1 MAFGSFDQNNSNAPM
16 SEINTTPLV
25 DVMLVLLII
34 FMVTAPLITNTVN
47 VNLPNS
53 KSVASPEK
61 PNVINLSINDQ
72 GKLFW
77 NGKQINEQDLP
88 QLLQSEVAKK
98 KDTELRLQADRDT
111 RYQKITDIMTEAN
124 KAGISKL
131 GFVSK
136 VGK

>member
-1 MAFGSFDQNNSNAPM
+1 MSFGGFNQDKNNSPM
-16 SEINTTPLV
+16 SEINTTPMV

-53 KSVASPEK
+53 KTVASPEK
-61 PNVINLSINDQ
+61 PSIINLSLNAQGQLIFNGKNIND
-72 GKLFW
+72 
-77 NGKQINEQDLP
+77 NDLP
-88 QLLQSEVAKK
+88 QLLQNEVAKK
-98 KDTELRLQADRDT
+98 KDVELRLQADRDT
-111 RYQKITDIMTEAN
+111 RYQRITDIMTEAN

-136 VGK
+136 VGN

>member
-1 MAFGSFDQNNSNAPM
+1 M

-47 VNLPNS
+47 INLPNS
-53 KSVASPEK
+53 KTAASPEK
-61 PNVINLSINDQ
+61 PNVINLSIDAQ
-72 GKLFW
+72 GNLSFNK
-77 NGKQINEQDLP
+77 KTISDADLP
-88 QLLQSEVAKK
+88 QLLQNEVTKN

-136 VGK
+136 AEK

>member
-1 MAFGSFDQNNSNAPM
+1 MSFGGFEKNNNSSPM

-34 FMVTAPLITNTVN
+34 FMVTAPLITNTIN
-47 VNLPNS
+47 INLPNS
-53 KSVASPEK
+53 KSAASQEK
-61 PNVINLSINDQ
+61 PNVINLSLDDQ

-77 NGKQINEQDLP
+77 NGKQINEQELP
-88 QLLQSEVAKK
+88 QLLQNEVAKK
-98 KDTELRLQADRDT
+98 RDTELHLQADRNT

-136 VGK
+136 VQ

>member
-1 MAFGSFDQNNSNAPM
+1 MSFGGFYKNNNAAPM

-53 KSVASPEK
+53 ATAATPEK
-61 PNVINLSINDQ
+61 PNVINISIDAF
-72 GKLFW
+72 GKIFW
-77 NGKQINEQDLP
+77 NGKEIQQENLP
-88 QLLQSEVAKK
+88 QLLQNEVAKK

-111 RYQKITDIMTEAN
+111 KYQKITDIMTEAN

>member
-1 MAFGSFDQNNSNAPM
+1 MAFGGFNQNQNSSPM

-53 KSVASPEK
+53 KTVASPEK
-61 PNVINLSINDQ
+61 PNVVNVSLDVQGNLT
-72 GKLFW
+72 F
-77 NGKQINEQDLP
+77 NGKPISDADLP
-88 QLLQSEVAKK
+88 QLLQNEVAKK

-136 VGK
+136 VEK

>member
-1 MAFGSFDQNNSNAPM
+1 MTFGNFNQNNNAPM

-47 VNLPNS
+47 INLPNS
-53 KSVASPEK
+53 KTAASPEK
-61 PNVINLSINDQ
+61 PNVINLSIDAQ
-72 GKLFW
+72 GNLSFNK
-77 NGKQINEQDLP
+77 KTISDADLP
-88 QLLQSEVAKK
+88 QLLQNEVTKN

-136 VGK
+136 AEK